1 MSKKENGNSADYLR
15 EAGDHIKQSA
25 KKAEKIA
32 KEPGKLKKLLQDA
45 GEKLAE
51 FDTENKTFSTLL
63 NQLSVFLRMVRA
75 YANKEYPELPWRS
88 LVSIVAAILYF
99 IMPFDLIPD
108 YIPIAG
114 FMDDMAVLAWVYRN
128 VEKDVDEF
136 LNWEAETGHTR
147 DA

>member
-1 MSKKENGNSADYLR
+1 MSKKENGNSADYLKD
-15 EAGDHIKQSA
+15 AGDHIKKTA

-75 YANKEYPELPWRS
+75 YASKEYPDLPWRS
-88 LVSIVAAILYF
+88 LVSIVAGILYF
-99 IMPFDLIPD
+99 IMPLDLIPD
-108 YIPIAG
+108 YIPVVG

-128 VEKDVDEF
+128 VEKDVDDF
-136 LNWEAETGHTR
+136 LNWEAKTGHKR
-147 DA
+147 DV

>member
-1 MSKKENGNSADYLR
+1 MSKKENGNGADYLE
-15 EAGDHIKQSA
+15 EAGDHIKKSA

-45 GEKLAE
+45 GEKLAK
-51 FDTENKTFSTLL
+51 FDTENKTFTSLL
-63 NQLSVFLRMVRA
+63 TQLSVFMRMVRA
-75 YANKEYPELPWRS
+75 YVNKEYPALPWRS

-99 IMPFDLIPD
+99 IMPLDLIPD

-114 FMDDMAVLAWVYRN
+114 FMDDMALLAWVYRSIESD
-128 VEKDVDEF
+128 VEDF
-136 LNWEAETGHTR
+136 LKWETETGRNR